1 MGSAVGSESGE
12 GKGGRVVSEGG
23 DANSG
28 DPSPAWTTTER
39 TPTDPLHW
47 LAPND
52 GVELIQKCRDDADV
66 ARSTIEGWMG
76 THGLKSLDDPK
87 DYAEF
92 LRVVLRRKVTQ

>member
-1 MGSAVGSESGE
+1 
-12 GKGGRVVSEGG
+12 
-23 DANSG
+23 
-28 DPSPAWTTTER
+28 
-39 TPTDPLHW
+39 LHW

-92 LRVVLRRKVTQ
+92 LRVVLRRKVGQ

>member
-12 GKGGRVVSEGG
+12 GKGTSAGDEGDG
-23 DANSG
+23 ASSG

-52 GVELIQKCRDDADV
+52 GVELIQKCSDNPDV
-66 ARSTIEGWMG
+66 ARSVIEAWMAM
-76 THGLKSLDDPK
+76 HGLKSLDDPR

-92 LRVVLRRKVTQ
+92 LHARLGRKAGR